1 MRNETV
7 ILTGASGVI
16 GQRFLRKLQSLDYF
30 IYALYNT
37 KLPPSNVDGGGIVV
51 YKIGDL
57 AEDGYVQSLPEA
69 DIIIHCASPSSPEEF
84 QKDPIKTREL
94 NTSVTEG
101 LLGRLKEDGKF
112 LFLSSSEVYSGVTD
126 PPYNEFQIGGVDE
139 RHPRACY
146 INGKI
151 DGEIICRKSRKDF
164 VIARLAHIYGEG
176 ANSGDGRMIYDFI
189 KQALIYGGIT
199 IKGNVNYVRSYCYAA
214 DAVEMMW
221 NVLLHGKYHTY
232 NIGGERPITIREMG
246 ATIAKLTD
254 AFCVS
259 NDTIIKDGAP
269 ASGELDM
276 TRYNSEFGKYNYTP
290 LEEGLKKV
298 IEYYR
303 TL

>member
-16 GQRFLRKLQSLDYF
+16 GRQFLKKLQSLDYF

-84 QKDPIKTREL
+84 QKDPVKTLAL
-94 NTSVTEG
+94 NTSVTKE
-101 LLGRLKEDGKF
+101 LLGRLKERGRF
-112 LFLSSSEVYSGVTD
+112 LFLSSSEVYSGN
-126 PPYNEFQIGGVDE
+126 PNSPYMENYVVKVSED
-139 RHPRACY
+139 HPRACY

-151 DGEIICRKSRKDF
+151 GGENICLAAGKY
-164 VIARLAHIYGEG
+164 VIIARLAHIYGEG
-176 ANSGDGRMIYDFI
+176 TNSGDGRMIYDFI

-199 IKGNVNYVRSYCYAA
+199 IKGNADYVRSYCYVA

-259 NDTIIKDGAP
+259 NDTIINDGSP